1 MEQQPGGFTY
11 EVCIEGQLDANWSDW
26 FGGLQVLHLP
36 DGNTLLVGWVP
47 DQPALHGLLT
57 RLNYLG
63 LVLVSVQRT
72 EPET

>member
-11 EVCIEGQLDANWSDW
+11 EVRVEGQLNTNWSDW
-26 FGGLQVLHLP
+26 FGGLQVLPLP

-72 EPET
+72 GPET